1 MSTATISKGLRKND
15 DSVTIPRKKY
25 EEFLEFEKIVEKRSE
40 EEADTDEAIKIYK
53 KEWDCSFLLI
63 RSGKRNQGYKE
74 QDFIIFQE
82 NQDKKSCEMRK
93 FRPLH
98 LQAVL

>member
-53 KEWDCSFLLI
+53 KEKQQVKL
-63 RSGKRNQGYKE
+63 K
-74 QDFIIFQE
+74 II
-82 NQDKKSCEMRK
+82 KS
-93 FRPLH
+93 L
-98 LQAVL
+98 ADIG